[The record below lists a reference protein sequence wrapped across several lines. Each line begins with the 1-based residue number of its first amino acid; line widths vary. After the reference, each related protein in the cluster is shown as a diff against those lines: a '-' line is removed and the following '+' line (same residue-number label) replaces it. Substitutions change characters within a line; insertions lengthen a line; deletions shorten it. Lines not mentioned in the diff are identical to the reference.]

1 MLRGDESGDSDSL
14 ETNSQGYSNSNLLN
28 IHGASG
34 KMSTIVAI
42 ARTYNIEVL
51 YTFDYTEKREFEE
64 MFASQHI

>member
-1 MLRGDESGDSDSL
+1 MLRGDESAESDSL
-14 ETNSQGYSNSNLLN
+14 ETNSQVIESNLLN
-28 IHGASG
+28 VFGASG

-64 MFASQHI
+64 MFAS

>member
-1 MLRGDESGDSDSL
+1 VLRGDESAESDSL
-14 ETNSQGYSNSNLLN
+14 ETNSQVIESNLLN
-28 IHGASG
+28 VYGASG

-64 MFASQHI
+64 MFAS

>member
-1 MLRGDESGDSDSL
+1 MLRGDESAESDSL
-14 ETNSQGYSNSNLLN
+14 ETNSQVIESNLLN
-28 IHGASG
+28 VYGASG

-64 MFASQHI
+64 MFAS

>member
-1 MLRGDESGDSDSL
+1 VLRGDESAESDSL
-14 ETNSQGYSNSNLLN
+14 ETNSQVIESNLLN
-28 IHGASG
+28 VFGASG

-64 MFASQHI
+64 MFAS